1 MSETIKNENAYTIK
15 VLLRLDLKSRFG
27 FGTRI
32 GAKSVGKWLANTL
45 FTMVIYAVVVLGIY
59 FITKMFT
66 SRPELR
72 ESYLILVSMVSI
84 LMQLIICTSTLVKAL
99 YYSGD
104 NEMLLRFPVNG
115 TQIFIAKSIYV
126 MINNL
131 LIMAAI
137 LLPFLISYGVL
148 MDKGFGFFV
157 WMTVATFL
165 SSLLPFFIANIIA
178 IPVMMFVNFIRN
190 KFGIILAIIII
201 TIAAAFTL
209 YMVILSTVLDY
220 LQTRELSLFS
230 PEIITNVNNFAAKA
244 FPFNLFG
251 NLLIGRK
258 VGLSLLFILLLTA
271 GFGAIAYFVVKR
283 WYFKTILDGIENQ
296 RASFSK
302 KTKNTPRPAFIALL
316 DREFKMIFRSFNY
329 SFQYLSMAIT
339 APIMVYFC
347 NELAAKIGV
356 ESVGDGILPG
366 LSLLVVTIFITI
378 IVSFSATSI
387 SREGNC
393 FYQTKIIPVSYS
405 EQILVKFTLYNIV
418 ATLSVV
424 ACCLSLVFAKFISFV
439 DSTFIFFIAELV
451 IITLTSICIRVDTI
465 SPTFNVTG
473 DGEIVSANKNLS
485 LALIIGLVLALIYG
499 ISAMVLSFLPSIF
512 GISIKHGIR
521 TVYWWLIILTGV
533 MAVVSVTM
541 LFVNISKRYNKL
553 VA

>member
-1 MSETIKNENAYTIK
+1 
-15 VLLRLDLKSRFG
+15 L
-27 FGTRI
+27 
-32 GAKSVGKWLANTL
+32 
-45 FTMVIYAVVVLGIY
+45 VI
-59 FITKMFT
+59 
-66 SRPELR
+66 
-72 ESYLILVSMVSI
+72 
-84 LMQLIICTSTLVKAL
+84 QLIICTSTLVKAL

-126 MINNL
+126 LINNFI
-131 LIMAAI
+131 IMAAI
-137 LLPFLISYGVL
+137 LLPFFISYGVL
-148 MDKGFGFFV
+148 MDKSFGYFV
-157 WMTVATFL
+157 WASVVTLL
-165 SSLLPFFIANIIA
+165 SSLLPFFVANVIA

-201 TIAAAFTL
+201 IIAAAFTF
-209 YMVILSTVLDY
+209 YMVVLSTILDY

-230 PEIITNVNNFAAKA
+230 PEVINGINNFASKS
-244 FPFNLFG
+244 FPSNLYG
-251 NLLIGRK
+251 NLLLGRN
-258 VGLSLLFILLLTA
+258 VGLSLLYIVLLTVA
-271 GFGAIAYFVVKR
+271 IGAIAFLVVKK

-302 KTKNTPRPAFIALL
+302 KTKNNPRPVFIALL

-393 FYQTKIIPVSYS
+393 FYQTKIIPVPYS
-405 EQILVKFTLYNIV
+405 QQILVKFSLYNIV

-424 ACCLSLVFAKFISFV
+424 ACCLALVFAKFISFL
-439 DSTFIFFIAELV
+439 DSVFIFFIAELV

-485 LALIIGLVLALIYG
+485 LALVVGLLLALIYG

-512 GISIKHGIR
+512 GIAIKHGIR
-521 TVYWWLIILTGV
+521 TVYWWLIILTGL
-533 MAVVSVTM
+533 MATISITM
-541 LFVNISKRYNKL
+541 LFVNVSKRYYRL
-553 VA
+553 VP